1 MNALLFVT
9 IDALCTSLILIH
21 FMNVVGQMTI
31 VRKSLINLELNKMC
45 FLIMISNNFIG
56 KQKLTVVNRILLY
69 LVLFAIV
76 LLTSVE
82 SLTGY
87 VALVVVF
94 PLILIRLRSK

>member
-9 IDALCTSLILIH
+9 IDAICTSLIIIH
-21 FMNVVGQMTI
+21 FMNVVSQMML

-45 FLIMISNNFIG
+45 FLIMISNGFIG
-56 KQKLTVVNRILLY
+56 KQKLTIVNRVLLY
-69 LVLFAIV
+69 LVLLAIV

-87 VALVVVF
+87 VALIIVF
-94 PLILIRLRSK
+94 PLILLRLRST